1 MPGIDLKTH
10 GVLWLAG
17 NGSFGWEEEKLD
29 VKGAGQA
36 GMQKMQR
43 MNLFSLL

>member
-10 GVLWLAG
+10 CVLWLD
-17 NGSFGWEEEKLD
+17 GSFGWEEEKPD

-43 MNLFSLL
+43 MTFFSLQP